1 MPTMGSLYAKK
12 LYGKKRLFYRHQ
24 RFAFGEPIDDGHSFY
39 KYKYLCFNC
48 QKVFRP
54 ADRSYNIIEV
64 CPNCHST
71 KVQGV
76 GPMFKPPRTRDN
88 HSWNQ
93 LRKRFDKSMAKK
105 GLTLI

>member
-12 LYGKKRLFYRHQ
+12 LYGNKRLFYRHQ

-54 ADRSYNIIEV
+54 ADRSLIIET
-64 CPNCHST
+64 CPNCHSI
-71 KVQGV
+71 KVQCV
-76 GPMFKPPRTRDN
+76 GPMFKPPRTRDK
-88 HSWNQ
+88 HSWK
-93 LRKRFDKSMAKK
+93 LLKMRFAKSMARR
-105 GLTLI
+105 GLTLT